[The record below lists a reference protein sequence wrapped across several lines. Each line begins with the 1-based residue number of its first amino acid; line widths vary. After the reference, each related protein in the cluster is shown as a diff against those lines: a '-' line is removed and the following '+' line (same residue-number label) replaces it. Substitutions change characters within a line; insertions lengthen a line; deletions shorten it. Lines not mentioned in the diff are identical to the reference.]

1 MPKNILLS
9 NIASR
14 FGQISVLIDPE
25 KTNAEEQLLPL
36 IEKAEFANIDYF
48 FVGGSTVSR
57 SDLEKTI
64 EILKRNTKIPVIIF
78 PGGGN
83 QLSNKAD
90 GILYLSLVSG
100 RNPDFLITHHVNSA
114 LEVFNLGIEI
124 LPTGYI
130 LVDGGT
136 KSSVAYVSQTTPIPV
151 EQTSIALSTALA
163 AILQGKQIIY
173 FDAGSGAK
181 DIVPFSFIKEL
192 RKYSKVP
199 IIVGGGI
206 REISQLEEFK
216 KIGVNIMVIGNK
228 LENNI
233 DFLLEINEFQKKNN

>member
-1 MPKNILLS
+1 MPNNNLLS
-9 NIASR
+9 KIASR
-14 FGQISVLIDPE
+14 FGQISILIDPE
-25 KTNAEEQLLPL
+25 KTNSENQLLPL
-36 IEKAEFANIDYF
+36 IKKAEFTKIDYF

-64 EILKRNTKIPVIIF
+64 TILKRNTKIPVIIF

-114 LEVFNLGIEI
+114 LEVFNLGIEV

-130 LVDGGT
+130 LVEGGT
-136 KSSVAYVSQTTPIPV
+136 KSSVAYVSQTIPIPR
-151 EQTSIALSTALA
+151 EQTSIALNTSLA
-163 AILQGKQIIY
+163 ALLQGKQIIY
-173 FDAGSGAK
+173 FDAGSGAT
-181 DIVPFSFIKEL
+181 DIVPFSFIQEL
-192 RKYSKVP
+192 RKHSTIP

-206 REISQLEEFK
+206 TEINQLKKFK
-216 KIGVNIMVIGNK
+216 KAQVNIMVIGNK
-228 LENNI
+228 LEKDI
-233 DFLLEINEFQKKNN
+233 DFLLEINEFQKSTK